1 MLNLQPPYLDIN
13 NLRIYTDDKDPDVF
27 YYVNQKP
34 RLCFTEE
41 GKPALSVYAVV
52 PESGVGKANDSILE
66 TGLSI
71 DIDLSVSEMEEEAA
85 RAAIS
90 KNFKRTAKTLSPA
103 PLHKGLV
110 TFFMAQKEGA
120 GDAKEWY
127 VRSGFSPSMIGTNRA
142 SVAVRATGED
152 AKRLVA
158 ALSNNQIM
166 AIINYDLEVVGI
178 TPVYKAHLKADMG
191 LVYAH
196 VNERT
201 KHSYTFYNKDVEK
214 IVDDLKETNALEIEI
229 EESDPDIKAEAMKT
243 MMNELKTQV
252 VQQFFTKQEIMN
264 SDSTEEKIA
273 GGVGAFFKGLVQSII
288 PNYSYKKREVDQSLL
303 KTFEI
308 NLNQKNAKTIPI
320 SPQGQLKEIIDSA
333 GVDIKDCLSWVLLD
347 DLEVKG
353 ETVTINLEANTF
365 EGNFIKSVV
374 TYCRVIDVATGQ
386 QIKEPETLAFDSTDV
401 AEKKKLS
408 KSFTSTRYRD
418 KQYRYE
424 YWSNIYLDSVPGF
437 LPSPLVTKVVSDESN
452 YININTSDY
461 YKSFDID
468 LLLPDLSVFDRANM
482 VLARVKVFSNEFGE
496 KPVMSKDFII
506 DKEHTENKRLSIITE
521 RELDLH
527 YKIDF
532 TYVIPNAKDLT
543 LSIEDSESIFLVPNP
558 FEKRWHTELEC
569 LADWTEVDKVIVDT
583 RFCDA
588 LQEAPVTNS
597 FSFTDENPSA
607 TLNVACSLDTPAQKF
622 EYYYRVYKKD
632 GSKVEGGWIP
642 VEDEKRVSIDVFDLR
657 PERTIQVRLKNPDD
671 FRKNDIGEVKV
682 SFFPTKDAEAM
693 VGLIVSADGFLEFKY
708 PWEKGDSKVYYYKFT
723 AKDRDRSVVCQCKK
737 TAADS
742 DQLLLEFVDE

>member
-34 RLCFTEE
+34 RLCFTDD

-66 TGLSI
+66 MGLSI
-71 DIDLSVSEMEEEAA
+71 DVDLRVTEVEEEAA
-85 RAAIS
+85 RLAIS
-90 KNFKRTAKTLSPA
+90 KNFNRTAKTLSPA
-103 PLHKGLV
+103 PLHKGVV
-110 TFFMAQKEGA
+110 TFSMAQNQGT
-120 GDAKEWY
+120 GDTKDWY

-142 SVAVRATGED
+142 SIALRATGED

-158 ALSNNQIM
+158 VLSENQGVATIT
-166 AIINYDLEVVGI
+166 YDLEVVGI
-178 TPVYKAHLKADMG
+178 TPVYNAHLKADMG
-191 LVYAH
+191 LVYHH

-214 IVDDLKETNALEIEI
+214 IVDDLKETNALVIEI
-229 EESDPDIKAEAMKT
+229 EEQDPDIKAEAMRT

-252 VQQFFTKQEIMN
+252 VQQFFTKQELMDG
-264 SDSTEEKIA
+264 SSTEDKISN
-273 GGVGAFFKGLVQSII
+273 GVGAFFKGLVQSII

-303 KTFEI
+303 KTYEI
-308 NLNQKNAKTIPI
+308 NLNQKNAKTTPI
-320 SPQGQLKEIIDSA
+320 SPQSQLKDIIDDA
-333 GVDIKDCLSWVLLD
+333 GIDINNYLAWVLLD

-365 EGNFIKSVV
+365 EGNLIKSVV
-374 TYCRVIDVATGQ
+374 TYCRVIDEATDQ
-386 QIKEPETLAFDSTDV
+386 QIKEPETLAFDSTDFV
-401 AEKKKLS
+401 EKKKRS
-408 KSFTSTRYRD
+408 KSFTYTRYRD
-418 KQYRYE
+418 KHYRYE
-424 YWSNIYLDSVPGF
+424 YWSNIYLDSEPGF
-437 LPSPLVTKVVSDESN
+437 LPSPLVTKVVSSESN

-461 YKSFDID
+461 YKTFDID
-468 LLLPDLSVFDRANM
+468 LLLPDLLVFDRANM
-482 VLARVKVFSNEFGE
+482 VLARVKVYSNEFGE
-496 KPVMSKDFII
+496 KPVVSKDFII
-506 DKEHTENKRLSIITE
+506 DKQNSGSKRLSVITE
-521 RELDLH
+521 REMNLY

-532 TYVIPNAKDLT
+532 TYVIPNSKDLT
-543 LSIEDSESIFLVPNP
+543 LSVKDTESIFLVPNP
-558 FEKRWHTELEC
+558 FEKRWQTELEC

-588 LQEAPVTNS
+588 LQEDPITDS
-597 FSFTDENPSA
+597 FSFTDEHPSA
-607 TLNVACSLDTPAQKF
+607 TLSVACSLDTPAQKF

-642 VEDEKRVSIDVFDLR
+642 VEEEKRVSIDVFELK
-657 PERTIQVRLKNPDD
+657 PERTIQVRLKNPND
-671 FRKNDIGEVKV
+671 FKKNDIGEVKV

-693 VGLIVSADGFLEFKY
+693 VGLIVSAEGMVEFKY

-723 AKDRDRSVVCQCKK
+723 AKDRDRSTVFQCKK

>member
-34 RLCFTEE
+34 RLCFTDD

-66 TGLSI
+66 MGLSI
-71 DIDLSVSEMEEEAA
+71 DVDLRVTEVEEEAA
-85 RAAIS
+85 RLAIS
-90 KNFKRTAKTLSPA
+90 KNFNRTAKTLSPA
-103 PLHKGLV
+103 PLHKGVV
-110 TFFMAQKEGA
+110 TFSMAQNQGT
-120 GDAKEWY
+120 GDTKDWY

-142 SVAVRATGED
+142 SIALRATGED

-158 ALSNNQIM
+158 VLSENQGVATIT
-166 AIINYDLEVVGI
+166 YDLEVVGI
-178 TPVYKAHLKADMG
+178 TPVYNAHLKADMG
-191 LVYAH
+191 LVYHH

-214 IVDDLKETNALEIEI
+214 IVDDLKETNALVIEI
-229 EESDPDIKAEAMKT
+229 EEQDPDIKAEAMRT

-252 VQQFFTKQEIMN
+252 VQQFFTKQELMDG
-264 SDSTEEKIA
+264 SSTEDKISN
-273 GGVGAFFKGLVQSII
+273 GVGAFFKGLVQSII
-288 PNYSYKKREVDQSLL
+288 PNYAYKKREVDQSLL
-303 KTFEI
+303 KTYEI
-308 NLNQKNAKTIPI
+308 NLNQKNAKTTPI
-320 SPQGQLKEIIDSA
+320 SPQSQLKDIIDDA
-333 GVDIKDCLSWVLLD
+333 GIDINNYLAWVLLD

-365 EGNFIKSVV
+365 EGNLIKSVV
-374 TYCRVIDVATGQ
+374 TYCRVIDEATDQ
-386 QIKEPETLAFDSTDV
+386 QIKEPETLAFDSTDFV
-401 AEKKKLS
+401 EKKKLS
-408 KSFTSTRYRD
+408 KSFTYTRYRD
-418 KQYRYE
+418 KHYRYE
-424 YWSNIYLDSVPGF
+424 YWSNIYLDSEPGF
-437 LPSPLVTKVVSDESN
+437 LPSPLVTKVVSSESN

-461 YKSFDID
+461 YKTFDID

-482 VLARVKVFSNEFGE
+482 VLARVKVYSNEFGE
-496 KPVMSKDFII
+496 KPVVSKDFII
-506 DKEHTENKRLSIITE
+506 DKQNSGSKRLSVITE
-521 RELDLH
+521 REMNLY

-532 TYVIPNAKDLT
+532 TYVIPNSKDLT
-543 LSIEDSESIFLVPNP
+543 LSVKDSESIFLVPNP
-558 FEKRWHTELEC
+558 FEKRWQTELEC

-588 LQEAPVTNS
+588 LQEDPITNS

-642 VEDEKRVSIDVFDLR
+642 VEEEKRVSIDVFDLK
-657 PERTIQVRLKNPDD
+657 PERTIQVRLKNPND
-671 FRKNDIGEVKV
+671 FKKNDIGEVKV

-693 VGLIVSADGFLEFKY
+693 VGLIVSAEGMVEFKY

-723 AKDRDRSVVCQCKK
+723 AKDRDRSTVFQCKK

>member
-34 RLCFTEE
+34 RLCFTDD

-66 TGLSI
+66 MGLSI
-71 DIDLSVSEMEEEAA
+71 DVDLRVTEVEEEAA
-85 RAAIS
+85 RLAIS
-90 KNFKRTAKTLSPA
+90 KNFNRTAKTLSPA
-103 PLHKGLV
+103 PLHKGVV
-110 TFFMAQKEGA
+110 TFSMAQNQGT
-120 GDAKEWY
+120 GDTKDWY

-142 SVAVRATGED
+142 SIALRATGED

-158 ALSNNQIM
+158 VLSENQGVATIT
-166 AIINYDLEVVGI
+166 YDLEVVGI
-178 TPVYKAHLKADMG
+178 TPVYNAHLKADMG
-191 LVYAH
+191 LVYHH

-214 IVDDLKETNALEIEI
+214 IVDDLKETNALVIEI
-229 EESDPDIKAEAMKT
+229 EEQDPDIKAEAMRT

-252 VQQFFTKQEIMN
+252 VQQFFTKQELMDG
-264 SDSTEEKIA
+264 SSTEDKISN
-273 GGVGAFFKGLVQSII
+273 GVGAFFKGLVQSII

-303 KTFEI
+303 KTYEI
-308 NLNQKNAKTIPI
+308 NLNQKNAKTTPI
-320 SPQGQLKEIIDSA
+320 SPQSQLKDIIDDA
-333 GVDIKDCLSWVLLD
+333 GIDINNYLAWVLLD

-365 EGNFIKSVV
+365 EGNLIKSVV
-374 TYCRVIDVATGQ
+374 TYCRVIDEATDQ
-386 QIKEPETLAFDSTDV
+386 QIKEPETLAFDSTDFV
-401 AEKKKLS
+401 EKKKLS
-408 KSFTSTRYRD
+408 KSFTYTRYRD
-418 KQYRYE
+418 KHYRYE
-424 YWSNIYLDSVPGF
+424 YWSNIYLDSEPGF
-437 LPSPLVTKVVSDESN
+437 LPSPLVTKVVSSESN

-461 YKSFDID
+461 YKTFDID
-468 LLLPDLSVFDRANM
+468 LLLPDLLVFDRANM
-482 VLARVKVFSNEFGE
+482 VLARVKVYSNEFGE
-496 KPVMSKDFII
+496 KPVVSKDFII
-506 DKEHTENKRLSIITE
+506 DKQNSGSKRLSVITE
-521 RELDLH
+521 REMNLY

-532 TYVIPNAKDLT
+532 TYVIPNSKDLT
-543 LSIEDSESIFLVPNP
+543 LSVKDTESIFLVPNP
-558 FEKRWHTELEC
+558 FEKRWQTELEC

-588 LQEAPVTNS
+588 LQEDPITDS
-597 FSFTDENPSA
+597 FSFTDEHPSA
-607 TLNVACSLDTPAQKF
+607 TLSVACSLDTPAQKF

-642 VEDEKRVSIDVFDLR
+642 VEEEKRVSIDVFELK
-657 PERTIQVRLKNPDD
+657 PERTIQVRLKNPND
-671 FRKNDIGEVKV
+671 FKKNDIGEVKV

-693 VGLIVSADGFLEFKY
+693 VGLIVSAEGMVEFKY

-723 AKDRDRSVVCQCKK
+723 AKDRDRSTVFQCKK